1 MWLDL
6 WNVSLI
12 QCNSACV
19 WPTQCGNWYLLS
31 LYWYDNKFCFKDH
44 FCISGNILSLHE
56 VLVTNHHHNGSLS
69 SDLTLLTW
77 PLRSVTVARW
87 TTLQDHVIIC
97 SYLPGSCSL
106 LLGPTNC
113 FHWFTASVFAR
124 TSANTGPL
132 YRVVT
137 INREHTQHIP
147 AHISNQAR
155 EEHFT
160 IVFCIKVASLLWSHV
175 KAAWL

>member
-6 WNVSLI
+6 WN
-12 QCNSACV
+12 
-19 WPTQCGNWYLLS
+19 
-31 LYWYDNKFCFKDH
+31 
-44 FCISGNILSLHE
+44 E
-56 VLVTNHHHNGSLS
+56 VLYNVTQLVFDLHNVVADICYHCTDSTINFVLKTTFIYLVTYYHCMPIITTMTAWLS
-69 SDLTLLTW
+69 SHLTLLTW
-77 PLRSVTVARW
+77 PLRSVTVAWW

-106 LLGPTNC
+106 LLGPTSC

-147 AHISNQAR
+147 AHISDQAR
-155 EEHFT
+155 EEHLT
-160 IVFCIKVASLLWSHV
+160 IVFCIKVASLFWGHV